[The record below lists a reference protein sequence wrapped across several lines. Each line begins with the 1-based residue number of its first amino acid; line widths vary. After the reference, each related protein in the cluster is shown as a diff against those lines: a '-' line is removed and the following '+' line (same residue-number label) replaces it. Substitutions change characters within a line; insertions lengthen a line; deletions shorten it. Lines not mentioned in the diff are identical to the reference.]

1 MFEVF
6 DQADKTVSSSAI
18 PKGQAGSTFVA
29 KTQVGSSAPFGFFDP
44 AGFSNDVTEEQFK
57 LYQEAEIKHGYY
69 HCYHH
74 HFYQF
79 LFCNHLLIRESYFS
93 FYLKSCCYA
102 CFLRTSCW

>member
-57 LYQEAEIKHGYY
+57 LYQEAEIKHGYLIVIY
-69 HCYHH
+69 SFSSLSSSTFINFFSH
-74 HFYQF
+74 
-79 LFCNHLLIRESYFS
+79 CNHLLIRES
-93 FYLKSCCYA
+93 
-102 CFLRTSCW
+102 